1 MHTILFMLYVLYG
14 SVWPEQS
21 GDAVKCPSLCT
32 CKRYKSFCL
41 NRGHKLT
48 YIPPLPQGITH
59 LKFSGNALYNV
70 TRQTFR
76 NLIPNKMK
84 SLTLE
89 SNCIISISRD
99 AFQDLKHLRSL
110 HLGREYFLHY
120 ARIEDM
126 FHSISRSIE
135 VLTNYKMRWRTFPS
149 VGGLATANIHTLG
162 FSHMHVR
169 YLNGYHFQKLRNL
182 RYLDVSFNGMKANQ
196 SSFEGLA
203 SLERLNFA
211 GNWQS
216 SFPDVCQANLTNLRS
231 LNLQY
236 NKFTSIDGSQIRCL
250 DNLQFLNMDGH
261 AINWFHNDT
270 FSNLQSLNEL
280 SLKRLAGKIFQVESK
295 TFSSQ
300 SLQNL
305 YLTQSPIPF
314 FDDIFAYCPNLL
326 LLDLSY
332 IDISETQPLL
342 KRILKPLRKLQRLF
356 LIGSGLT
363 DISNILLTYLP
374 SLNLLDVS
382 RNQIS
387 SFPDSRGFIPLMPLK
402 VLDMSRNVITTIN
415 KTTFDLS
422 LLGSLDVL
430 NLTYNPFSCG
440 CKEMSWFYDWMSSS
454 KHTKVLRID
463 HLPNAYVCASPNRI
477 KGTSF
482 ENLTYIDV
490 CPIDPKLKIAI
501 IACTSIVLATL
512 LMLFV
517 LYRMRWQIRYLLF
530 IWRQNMKRAND
541 NYSIF
546 STEENAEYD
555 CFIVYADEDRDFV
568 THHLIRVLE
577 EEQNVRLCVPDRD
590 FEVGRVFVDNITD
603 NIEKSRRIMLIL
615 SDHFARSNWCDFQ
628 LAVALHKAIEQK
640 RNLLVVVELTEI
652 SFRYLTSTLRTLITT
667 SSLLTWPD
675 ENGAKELFWEQL
687 LVKFPVLEVGNRQ

>member
-1 MHTILFMLYVLYG
+1 MLYVLYG
-14 SVWPEQS
+14 SVWSEQP
-21 GDAVKCPSLCT
+21 GDPVKCPLLCT
-32 CKRYKSFCL
+32 CKGYKSFCL
-41 NRGHKLT
+41 NRGHELT
-48 YIPPLPQGITH
+48 YIPPLPAGITY

-89 SNCIISISRD
+89 ANSIISISSD
-99 AFQDLKHLRSL
+99 AFEDMKHLNTL
-110 HLGREYFLHY
+110 HFGCEPFLHY
-120 ARIEDM
+120 AQIGVAI
-126 FHSISRSIE
+126 HSISRSIE
-135 VLTNYKMRWRTFPS
+135 VLTIYKMRWRTFPS
-149 VGGLATANIHTLG
+149 VDGLATANIHTLG

-182 RYLDVSFNGMKANQ
+182 RYLDVSFNGMKANL
-196 SSFEGLA
+196 SSFEGLV

-216 SFPDVCQANLTNLRS
+216 SFPDVCKTNMTNLRS

-236 NKFTSIDGSQIRCL
+236 NKFTSLDGSQICCL

-270 FSNLQSLNEL
+270 FSNLPSLNEL
-280 SLKRLAGKIFQVESK
+280 SLKRLAGKIFHVES
-295 TFSSQ
+295 TTLSSQ

-332 IDISETQPLL
+332 IDFSDTGSLL
-342 KRILKPLRKLQRLF
+342 QNMLKPLRKLQRLF

-363 DISNILLTYLP
+363 DISNALPTYLP
-374 SLNLLDVS
+374 SLNWLDLS
-382 RNQIS
+382 KNQIS
-387 SFPDSRGFIPLMPLK
+387 SFPNSRGFIPSMSLK
-402 VLDMSRNVITTIN
+402 VLDMSWNVITTIN
-415 KTTFDLS
+415 KTTFPLS
-422 LLGSLDVL
+422 QLSRLEVL
-430 NLTYNPFSCG
+430 NLTHNPFSCG
-440 CKEMSWFYDWMSSS
+440 CKEMSWFYDWMSSR
-454 KHTKVLRID
+454 KHRRVLLID
-463 HLPNAYVCASPNRI
+463 RLPNAYVCASPNRI

-482 ENLTYIDV
+482 ENLKYIDV

-512 LMLFV
+512 LVLFV

-530 IWRQNMKRAND
+530 IWRQNMKRAD
-541 NYSIF
+541 NNFSIF

-555 CFIVYADEDRDFV
+555 CFIVYADEDREFV
-568 THHLIRVLE
+568 IHHLIRVLE

-603 NIEKSRRIMLIL
+603 NIEKSRRVMLIL

-687 LVKFPVLEVGNRQ
+687 LVKFPVFEVGNRE